1 MNKSDQNYWLQG
13 ADQPAPAFN
22 YDELS
27 GTFPDNISF
36 DSSNEISKHDKML
49 TPLRKILDN
58 IILSKQAPDGWTYIS
73 NPGLQ
78 PDVVLNDDAT
88 ASITIFERG
97 AEKSVMIQYSKPN
110 VAKPELIYINWH
122 KNDNFFYKI
131 ADIKGWKSNLGQV
144 NKLYHLLNI
153 I

>member
-1 MNKSDQNYWLQG
+1 MNESDQNYWLKG
-13 ADQPAPAFN
+13 ATQPAPAFN
-22 YDELS
+22 YNELS
-27 GTFPDNISF
+27 ETFPINIVF
-36 DSSNEISKHDKML
+36 DARNEITKHDKML
-49 TPLRKILDN
+49 TPLRKTLDN
-58 IILSKQAPDGWTYIS
+58 IVLSKQVPTGWTYIS

-122 KNDNFFYKI
+122 KNYNFFHKI
-131 ADIKGWKSNLGQV
+131 ADMSGWKSNLAQV
-144 NKLYHLLNI
+144 NTLYHLLNI